1 MFNRLKSNTRTY
13 EDERQRLLL
22 KASELEP
29 TSDEYHKVMTRI
41 DLLDKITKRSSD
53 LVKTIIPAGATVA
66 GLVGIYA
73 IQQFAGVAV
82 PKAMD
87 MLVGRRNKNSDEQD

>member
-1 MFNRLKSNTRTY
+1 VLKRLRGNTRTY
-13 EDERQRLLL
+13 NDERQRLLL
-22 KASELEP
+22 KASELDP
-29 TSDEYHKVMTRI
+29 TTDEYHKVMSRI

-53 LVKTIIPAGATVA
+53 FVKAAIPAGATIG

-87 MLVGRRNKNSDEQD
+87 MLVGRRNRNSDEVD